1 MTIFITRVPKRLPK
15 DVLDIIHS
23 NLYPGAPA
31 NEFPTLLHLDE
42 KPKRRKEIL
51 ERLKEAGVEIS
62 DNKKEMLALKIRLVV
77 SDIIDSENE
86 TPFNLSVVIADK
98 LELNYT
104 YLSTIFSEVYEHTI
118 EQHIIQ
124 CKIVK
129 AKKFLKSG
137 LLSVKQI
144 ASVLRYS
151 SPAHFSYQFKSI
163 TGVTPTEY
171 RRTKLLMQ

>member
-1 MTIFITRVPKRLPK
+1 MTIFIKSVPKRLPA
-15 DVLDIIHS
+15 DVLDIIQS
-23 NLYPGAPA
+23 NLYPGAPD
-31 NEFPTLLHLDE
+31 NEYPTLLQLDV
-42 KPKRRKEIL
+42 KPKRRREIL
-51 ERLKEAGVEIS
+51 QRLQEAGVEIS
-62 DNKKEMLALKIRLVV
+62 DNKKEKLALKIRLVV
-77 SDIIDSENE
+77 SSIIDTENE
-86 TPFNLSVVIADK
+86 TPFNLSVVIAKK

-129 AKKFLKSG
+129 AKKLLKTG
-137 LLSVKQI
+137 LMSVKQI
-144 ASVLRYS
+144 ASILRYS